1 MRKLTGSTRPNP
13 HPTGRRKEGIHTVRV
28 LLVDDDEDY
37 TAFIKRLLARNGNVA
52 QPDIVHD
59 EQAALRALQAHEY
72 DLVVSDYELHPGNGL
87 KILEQVR
94 RLRPRAQRILL
105 TSAPDKALKQLPN
118 GDPLAHGVWDKRWE
132 MTTLRERLMA
142 VLEAV
147 A

>member
-1 MRKLTGSTRPNP
+1 M
-13 HPTGRRKEGIHTVRV
+13 HPVRV

-37 TAFIKRLLARNGNVA
+37 TAFIKRLLARHGNVA

-72 DLVVSDYELHPGNGL
+72 DVVVSDYELHPGNGIR
-87 KILEQVR
+87 ILEQVR
-94 RLRPRAQRILL
+94 KLRPKAQRILL
-105 TSAPDKALKQLPN
+105 TSAPDKALKQLPH

-132 MTTLRERLMA
+132 LPTLRERLLA
-142 VLEAV
+142 VLENV